1 MKNHLLDE
9 REKRSAAR
17 KIAKEQFDKKITLSN
32 GFADELVVTGR
43 LLDEGGLPGAS
54 IEVREYITK
63 GTLRKFYNDLPDDFV
78 GTVDLGHME
87 FAIFPF
93 ILGHWTKK
101 DLSIVEKP
109 DGRVGLDVSLHLD
122 KESVFVR
129 ELRRLPYDIGM
140 SATFRYDL
148 DYDLTDQFNMDVIN
162 YVDIFKIAL
171 VGECGN
177 VDSDGLKLNLREGEE
192 DMSAIKRLMG
202 LEDAPKPEETVEE
215 VATEETTEE
224 VSEETTAEEET
235 TEEVAGDEAEET
247 EEGADASGVMQE
259 MLETIRTLTASVAEK
274 DAQIEALA
282 SHIETLETE
291 VREYKDRDK
300 EFMSNLKDLKLALNP
315 TMEEKEVTK
324 EENSKPRY
332 SDANDGKG
340 VLV

>member
-43 LLDEGGLPGAS
+43 LLDEGGLPGANN
-54 IEVREYITK
+54 EVREYITK

-148 DYDLTDQFNMDVIN
+148 DYDLTDQFNMEVIN

-235 TEEVAGDEAEET
+235 TEEVAEDEAEET
-247 EEGADASGVMQE
+247 EESADASGVMQE

-282 SHIETLETE
+282 SHVETLETE

-324 EENSKPRY
+324 EENSQSRY
-332 SDANDGKG
+332 SEANDGKG